1 MFQEERIKRV
11 RKTTKWAVT
20 ANESLRLILIDSEE
34 YSKMARHGG
43 ISSDLLDNDR
53 KDANEYI
60 EISKISSVSIPLL
73 HLTDQFFVVL
83 PGFGQHCIIRSDKAR
98 MGLPSQHYLH
108 IAREPVEDG
117 SDDKNARSQ
126 PARRRIWT
134 CCLHHS
140 VPGEYLISVDL
151 YCRFCRCHHREPVLV
166 RQSKQA

>member
-60 EISKISSVSIPLL
+60 EISKISSALDSI
-73 HLTDQFFVVL
+73 
-83 PGFGQHCIIRSDKAR
+83 A
-98 MGLPSQHYLH
+98 
-108 IAREPVEDG
+108 
-117 SDDKNARSQ
+117 
-126 PARRRIWT
+126 
-134 CCLHHS
+134 
-140 VPGEYLISVDL
+140 
-151 YCRFCRCHHREPVLV
+151 
-166 RQSKQA
+166 